1 VRERWGGF
9 RRLESEMGGAEDGA
23 AVSERGSG
31 GKREARS
38 GERKTN

>member
-1 VRERWGGF
+1 
-9 RRLESEMGGAEDGA
+9 MGGTGDRA

-38 GERKTN
+38 GEREKN